1 MSLRGWGS
9 VLRATSAL
17 GLLAIA
23 SAQANAGG
31 FAVHEQSVYGQGTSF
46 AGIAAGGALSSMY
59 WNPATMTQFAG
70 KGLEVGASA
79 LFPYAANTPLPGST
93 LINPPFSAFGTSG
106 GTFDTG
112 NDALVANGYFTY
124 QFTPN
129 LWLGM
134 SLNSPFGLSASFPNL
149 WAGRDYAANSSKLVT
164 YNAAPSLAYRFND
177 WISVGI
183 GAQIQ
188 YAKATLNK
196 GVTIPPGAF
205 GPGVPPVPLFADS
218 TLHGD
223 GWAYGLTAGVTLT
236 PTPTTTIGIGYRSA
250 LNQDIS
256 GSLLLG
262 PPLAGFS
269 NGSIHTTVNLPDTVS
284 LGLRQ
289 RVTPQLTLLGT
300 AEWTNWSRI
309 GTSNI
314 LTASG
319 APAVVGATPV
329 TIPFQYKDGW
339 FFALGGEYQWSDRL
353 TLRAGGAYEISPID
367 DQVRIPLVP
376 DNNRIWA
383 SIGAS
388 WQVFRGFSFDLAYS
402 HIWVQDPSIN
412 ITAVSGNPSF
422 DGINYVGTVNAH
434 VDVFS
439 LAMVF
444 RWGAPEPAPVVKPII
459 AK

>member
-1 MSLRGWGS
+1 MSLQGWGR

-23 SAQANAGG
+23 STQASAGG

-59 WNPATMTQFAG
+59 WNPATMTQFPG

-79 LFPYAANTPLPGST
+79 LFPFASNTPLPAPAPT
-93 LINPPFSAFGTSG
+93 LFGTPFGG
-106 GTFDTG
+106 GTLDIA
-112 NDALVANGYFTY
+112 NDALVPNGYFTY
-124 QFTPN
+124 QFGPN

-134 SLNSPFGLSASFPNL
+134 SLNSPFGLSQAFPDV

-188 YAKATLNK
+188 YAKATLNR
-196 GVTIPPGAF
+196 GVTIPI
-205 GPGVPPVPLFADS
+205 PGVLVPIFADS

-250 LNQDIS
+250 LNQDIGGNVAITGTSPVPPFLS
-256 GSLLLG
+256 GT
-262 PPLAGFS
+262 
-269 NGSIHTTVNLPDTVS
+269 NTTINLPDTVS
-284 LGLRQ
+284 LGVRQ

-309 GTSNI
+309 GTAS
-314 LTASG
+314 LLQPSG
-319 APAVVGATPV
+319 APLVINGSPV
-329 TIPFQYKDGW
+329 TLPFQYKDGW

-353 TLRAGGAYEISPID
+353 TVRAGAAYEISPID
-367 DQVRIPLVP
+367 DRVRTPLIP
-376 DNNRIWA
+376 DNNRVWA

-412 ITAVSGNPSF
+412 ITAVSGNPWF
-422 DGINYVGTVNAH
+422 DGANYIGTGNAH
-434 VDVFS
+434 ADVFS
-439 LAMVF
+439 LAMVY

>member
-1 MSLRGWGS
+1 MSLRGWAGF
-9 VLRATSAL
+9 LRATSAL

-23 SAQANAGG
+23 STQANAGG
-31 FAVHEQSVYGQGTSF
+31 LAVHEQSVYGQGTSF

-79 LFPYAANTPLPGST
+79 LFPYASNTPLPGSS
-93 LINPPFSAFGTSG
+93 LFGAPVVGG

-124 QFTPN
+124 QFSPN

-134 SLNSPFGLSASFPNL
+134 SLNSPFGLSASLPEL
-149 WAGRDYAANSSKLVT
+149 WAGRDYGANGSKLVT

-188 YAKATLNK
+188 YAKATFNK
-196 GVTIPPGAF
+196 GFTLPGPSF
-205 GPGVPPVPLFADS
+205 SDL

-250 LNQDIS
+250 LNQGID
-256 GSLLLG
+256 GNLLLNG
-262 PPLAGFS
+262 ALAGFS

-284 LGLRQ
+284 LGIRQ

-319 APAVVGATPV
+319 APATLGVCPACTPV
-329 TIPFQYKDGW
+329 TLPFQYKDGW

-353 TLRAGGAYEISPID
+353 TVRAGAAYEISPID
-367 DQVRIPLVP
+367 DRVRIPLVP
-376 DNNRIWA
+376 DNNRVWA
-383 SIGAS
+383 SIVAS
-388 WQVFRGFSFDLAYS
+388 WQVFKGFSFDLAYS

-412 ITAVSGNPSF
+412 ITAVSGNPFF
-422 DGINYVGTVNAH
+422 DGVNYIGTVNAH
-434 VDVFS
+434 VDVLS

>member
-1 MSLRGWGS
+1 MSLQGWGS

-70 KGLEVGASA
+70 KGLEVGASG
-79 LFPYAANTPLPGST
+79 LFPFASNTPLPGSS
-93 LINPPFSAFGTSG
+93 LFGLPAVGG
-106 GTFDTG
+106 GTFNVG
-112 NDALVANGYFTY
+112 NDALLANGYFTY
-124 QFTPN
+124 QFSPN

-134 SLNSPFGLSASFPNL
+134 SLNSPFGLSQAFPDL

-188 YAKATLNK
+188 HATATLNR
-196 GVTIPPGAF
+196 GAT
-205 GPGVPPVPLFADS
+205 VPVPGPAFAFVDS

-236 PTPTTTIGIGYRSA
+236 PTPTTTIGVGYRSA
-250 LNQDIS
+250 LNQKID
-256 GSLLLG
+256 GSLLLSG
-262 PPLAGFS
+262 PPLVAVFS
-269 NGSIHTTVNLPDTVS
+269 NGSIHTTVDLPDTVS
-284 LGLRQ
+284 LGIRQ

-319 APAVVGATPV
+319 APAIVGTTPV

-353 TLRAGGAYEISPID
+353 TVRAGAAYEISPID
-367 DQVRIPLVP
+367 DRVRTPLIP
-376 DNNRIWA
+376 DNNRVWA

-402 HIWVQDPSIN
+402 HVWVQGPSIN
-412 ITAVSGNPSF
+412 ITAVSGNPFF
-422 DGINYVGTVNAH
+422 DGINYIGNVNAH
-434 VDVFS
+434 ADVFS
-439 LAMVF
+439 LAMVY
-444 RWGAPEPAPVVKPII
+444 RWGAPEPAPII

>member
-1 MSLRGWGS
+1 MSLQGWGS

-23 SAQANAGG
+23 STQANAGG

-79 LFPYAANTPLPGST
+79 LFPYAANTPLPAPIPN
-93 LINPPFSAFGTSG
+93 LNVLG
-106 GTFDTG
+106 GTIDTG
-112 NDALVANGYFTY
+112 NDAFLANGYFTY

-196 GVTIPPGAF
+196 GATLPGPTF
-205 GPGVPPVPLFADS
+205 ENV

-250 LNQDIS
+250 LNQDID
-256 GSLLLG
+256 GSLQATG
-262 PPLAGFS
+262 AIAGFS
-269 NGSIHTTVNLPDTVS
+269 NPSINTTVKLPDTVS

-289 RVTPQLTLLGT
+289 RVSPQLTLLGT

-319 APAVVGATPV
+319 APATIGATPV
-329 TIPFQYKDGW
+329 TIPFQYRDGW

-353 TLRAGGAYEISPID
+353 TVRAGAAYEISPID
-367 DQVRIPLVP
+367 DRVRIPLVP
-376 DNNRIWA
+376 DNNRVWA

-422 DGINYVGTVNAH
+422 DGVNYIGTVNAH

-439 LAMVF
+439 LAMVY
-444 RWGAPEPAPVVKPII
+444 RWGAPEPSPVVKPII

>member
-17 GLLAIA
+17 GLLAVA
-23 SAQANAGG
+23 TAQANAGG
-31 FAVHEQSVYGQGTSF
+31 LAVHEQSVYGQGTSF

-79 LFPYAANTPLPGST
+79 LFPYASNTPLPGSS
-93 LINPPFSAFGTSG
+93 LFGAPVVGG

-124 QFTPN
+124 QFSPN

-134 SLNSPFGLSASFPNL
+134 SLNSPFGLSASLPEL
-149 WAGRDYAANSSKLVT
+149 WAGRDYGANGSKLVT

-188 YAKATLNK
+188 YAKATFNK
-196 GVTIPPGAF
+196 GFTLPGPSF
-205 GPGVPPVPLFADS
+205 SDL

-250 LNQDIS
+250 LNQGID
-256 GSLLLG
+256 GNLLLNG
-262 PPLAGFS
+262 ALAGFS

-284 LGLRQ
+284 LGIRQ

-319 APAVVGATPV
+319 APATLGVCPACTPV
-329 TIPFQYKDGW
+329 TLPFQYKDGW

-353 TLRAGGAYEISPID
+353 TVRAGAAYEISPID
-367 DQVRIPLVP
+367 DRVRIPLVP
-376 DNNRIWA
+376 DNNRVWA

-388 WQVFRGFSFDLAYS
+388 WQVFKGFSFDLAYS

-412 ITAVSGNPSF
+412 ITAVSGNPFF
-422 DGINYVGTVNAH
+422 DGVNYIGTVNAH
-434 VDVFS
+434 VDVLS

>member
-1 MSLRGWGS
+1 MSRRGWAS
-9 VLRATSAL
+9 LLRAISAL
-17 GLLAIA
+17 GLLAVA

-31 FAVHEQSVYGQGTSF
+31 FAVHEQSTYGQGTSF
-46 AGIAAGGALSSMY
+46 AGIAAGGALSSMF

-70 KGLEVGASA
+70 KGLEVGGSA
-79 LFPYAANTPLPGST
+79 LFPYAANTPLPAPAPTLFGS
-93 LINPPFSAFGTSG
+93 PFGG

-134 SLNSPFGLSASFPNL
+134 SLNSPFGLSASFPDL
-149 WAGRDYAANSSKLVT
+149 WAGRDYGANSSKLVT

-196 GVTIPPGAF
+196 GATVGPP
-205 GPGVPPVPLFADS
+205 PFADT

-250 LNQDIS
+250 LNQDID
-256 GSLLLG
+256 GSLLTTGLIA
-262 PPLAGFS
+262 PFS
-269 NGSIHTTVNLPDTVS
+269 NGSIHTTVNLPDIVS
-284 LGLRQ
+284 LGVRQ
-289 RVTPQLTLLGT
+289 RVTPQFTLLGT

-309 GTSNI
+309 GTSNV

-319 APAVVGATPV
+319 APALVGPAAV

-353 TLRAGGAYEISPID
+353 TLRAGAAYEISPID
-367 DQVRIPLVP
+367 DRVRIPLIP
-376 DNNRIWA
+376 DNNRVWA

-412 ITAVSGNPSF
+412 ITSVSGNPSF
-422 DGINYVGTVNAH
+422 DGANYIGTVNAH
-434 VDVFS
+434 VDVLS

-444 RWGAPEPAPVVKPII
+444 RWGAPEPVPVVKPII
-459 AK
+459 SK

>member
-9 VLRATSAL
+9 VLRATTAF

-23 SAQANAGG
+23 SVQANAGG

-70 KGLEVGASA
+70 KGIEVGASA
-79 LFPYAANTPLPGST
+79 LFPYAANTPSPGST
-93 LINPPFSAFGTSG
+93 LLLNPSLAG

-124 QFTPN
+124 QFSPN

-134 SLNSPFGLSASFPNL
+134 SLNSPFGLSASFPHA

-196 GVTIPPGAF
+196 SATVGGFPAFPASDVT
-205 GPGVPPVPLFADS
+205 LQ
-218 TLHGD
+218 GD

-236 PTPTTTIGIGYRSA
+236 PTPWTTIGVGYRSA

-256 GSLLLG
+256 GNLLVG
-262 PPLAGFS
+262 PPIAIFS
-269 NGSIHTTVNLPDTVS
+269 NGSIHTTIDLPDTVS
-284 LGLRQ
+284 LGIRQ
-289 RVTPQLTLLGT
+289 RVTPQFTLLGT

-309 GTSNI
+309 GTANI
-314 LTASG
+314 LAASG

-367 DQVRIPLVP
+367 DRVRIPLVP

-388 WQVFRGFSFDLAYS
+388 WQVFKGFSFDLAYS

-422 DGINYVGTVNAH
+422 DGISYVGSVNAH

-439 LAMVF
+439 LAMVY

>member
-1 MSLRGWGS
+1 MFGGDNVTSGLGKLL
-9 VLRATSAL
+9 LRATSAL

-23 SAQANAGG
+23 STQANAGG

-46 AGIAAGGALSSMY
+46 AGIAAGGALSSMF

-79 LFPYAANTPLPGST
+79 IFPYASNTPLPGSS
-93 LINPPFSAFGTSG
+93 LFGRRLFGG

-134 SLNSPFGLSASFPNL
+134 SLNSPFGLSASFPDL

-196 GVTIPPGAF
+196 GTATRCRAPPHLNDIA
-205 GPGVPPVPLFADS
+205 
-218 TLHGD
+218 LHGD

-250 LNQDIS
+250 LNQDID
-256 GSLLLG
+256 GTLLLTG
-262 PPLAGFS
+262 RHSQPLVMVQFTPRQSSRHRVPRPSPACNAAADSAWHGRMDKLEPDRNLQYSDGFRS
-269 NGSIHTTVNLPDTVS
+269 ARCSSV
-284 LGLRQ
+284 
-289 RVTPQLTLLGT
+289 
-300 AEWTNWSRI
+300 
-309 GTSNI
+309 
-314 LTASG
+314 
-319 APAVVGATPV
+319 ATPV

-353 TLRAGGAYEISPID
+353 TVRAGAAYEISPID
-367 DQVRIPLVP
+367 DRVRIPLVP
-376 DNNRIWA
+376 DNNRVWA

-388 WQVFRGFSFDLAYS
+388 WQVFKGFSFDLAYS

-422 DGINYVGTVNAH
+422 NGVNYIGTVNAH
-434 VDVFS
+434 VDVLS

>member
-1 MSLRGWGS
+1 MSRRGWAS
-9 VLRATSAL
+9 FLRTTSAL

-23 SAQANAGG
+23 STQAIAGG

-46 AGIAAGGALSSMY
+46 AGIAAGGALSSMF
-59 WNPATMTQFAG
+59 WNPATMTQFVG

-79 LFPYAANTPLPGST
+79 LFPYAKNTPLPGST
-93 LINPPFSAFGTSG
+93 LFGTPFGG

-112 NDALVANGYFTY
+112 NDALLVNGYFTY

-134 SLNSPFGLSASFPNL
+134 SLNSPFGLSASFPDL
-149 WAGRDYAANSSKLVT
+149 WAGRDYGANSSKLVT
-164 YNAAPSLAYRFND
+164 YNAAPSVAYRFND

-188 YAKATLNK
+188 YAKTTFNKGATL
-196 GVTIPPGAF
+196 PG
-205 GPGVPPVPLFADS
+205 PTFADV

-236 PTPTTTIGIGYRSA
+236 PTPTTTIGLGYRSA
-250 LNQDIS
+250 LNQDID
-256 GSLLLG
+256 GFLLATG
-262 PPLAGFS
+262 PLAPFS
-269 NGSIHTTVNLPDTVS
+269 NGSINTTVNLPDTVS
-284 LGLRQ
+284 LGVRQ

-300 AEWTNWSRI
+300 AEWSNWSRI

-314 LTASG
+314 LQASG
-319 APAVVGATPV
+319 APATIGGVPV
-329 TIPFQYKDGW
+329 AIPFQYQDGW

-353 TLRAGGAYEISPID
+353 TLRAGAAYEISPID
-367 DQVRIPLVP
+367 DRVRIPLVP
-376 DNNRIWA
+376 DNDRVWA

-388 WQVFRGFSFDLAYS
+388 WQVWKGFSFDLAYS
-402 HIWVQDPSIN
+402 HIWVRDPSIN

-422 DGINYVGTVNAH
+422 DGVNYIGTVNAH
-434 VDVFS
+434 VDVLS
-439 LAMVF
+439 LAMVY
-444 RWGAPEPAPVVKPII
+444 RWGAPEPVVRPII

>member
-1 MSLRGWGS
+1 MSLRGWAGF
-9 VLRATSAL
+9 LRATSAL

-23 SAQANAGG
+23 STQANAGG
-31 FAVHEQSVYGQGTSF
+31 LAVHEQSVYGQGTSF

-79 LFPYAANTPLPGST
+79 LFPYASNTPLPGSS
-93 LINPPFSAFGTSG
+93 LFGAPVVGG

-124 QFTPN
+124 QFSPN

-134 SLNSPFGLSASFPNL
+134 SLNSPFGLSASLPEL
-149 WAGRDYAANSSKLVT
+149 WAGRDYGANGSKLVT

-188 YAKATLNK
+188 YAKATFNK
-196 GVTIPPGAF
+196 GFTLPG
-205 GPGVPPVPLFADS
+205 PSFADL

-236 PTPTTTIGIGYRSA
+236 PTPTTTIVIGCRSA
-250 LNQDIS
+250 LNQGID
-256 GSLLLG
+256 GNLLLNG
-262 PPLAGFS
+262 ALAGFS

-284 LGLRQ
+284 LGIRQ

-319 APAVVGATPV
+319 APATLGVCPACTPV
-329 TIPFQYKDGW
+329 TLPFQYKDGW

-353 TLRAGGAYEISPID
+353 TVRAGAAYEISPID
-367 DQVRIPLVP
+367 DRVRIPLVP
-376 DNNRIWA
+376 DNNRVWA

-388 WQVFRGFSFDLAYS
+388 WQVFKGFSFDLAYS

-412 ITAVSGNPSF
+412 ITAVSGNPFF
-422 DGINYVGTVNAH
+422 DGVNYIGTVNAH
-434 VDVFS
+434 VDVLS

>member
-17 GLLAIA
+17 GVLAIA
-23 SAQANAGG
+23 TAQANAGG

-79 LFPYAANTPLPGST
+79 LFPYAANTPLPAPAPT
-93 LINPPFSAFGTSG
+93 LFGAPVFG
-106 GTFDTG
+106 AGTPDTG

-196 GVTIPPGAF
+196 GPTLGGPTFTNVT
-205 GPGVPPVPLFADS
+205 LQ
-218 TLHGD
+218 GD

-236 PTPTTTIGIGYRSA
+236 PTPWTTIGLGYRSA

-256 GSLLLG
+256 GNLLVG
-262 PPLAGFS
+262 PPIAAFS
-269 NGSIHTTVNLPDTVS
+269 NGSIHTTIDLPDTVS
-284 LGLRQ
+284 LGIRQ
-289 RVTPQLTLLGT
+289 RVTPQFTLLGT

-309 GTSNI
+309 GTANI
-314 LTASG
+314 LAASG
-319 APAVVGATPV
+319 APAVIGATPV

-376 DNNRIWA
+376 DNNRIWG

-402 HIWVQDPSIN
+402 HIWVKDPSIN

>member
-9 VLRATSAL
+9 LLRATSAL
-17 GLLAIA
+17 GLLAVA
-23 SAQANAGG
+23 TAQANAGG
-31 FAVHEQSVYGQGTSF
+31 LAVHEQSVYGQGTSF

-79 LFPYAANTPLPGST
+79 IFPFASNTPSPGSS
-93 LINPPFSAFGTSG
+93 LFGAPVVGGGTS
-106 GTFDTG
+106 DIA
-112 NDALVANGYFTY
+112 NDALVPNGYFTY
-124 QFTPN
+124 QFSPN

-134 SLNSPFGLSASFPNL
+134 SLNSPFGLSQAFPDL
-149 WAGRDYAANSSKLVT
+149 WAGRDYGANSSKLVT

-196 GVTIPPGAF
+196 GVTIPPGAL
-205 GPGVPPVPLFADS
+205 GPGVPPAPIFADS

-236 PTPTTTIGIGYRSA
+236 PTPTTTIGVGYRSA
-250 LNQDIS
+250 LNQKID
-256 GSLLLG
+256 GSLLLTG
-262 PPLAGFS
+262 PLAVFS
-269 NGSIHTTVNLPDTVS
+269 NGSIHTTVDLPDTVS
-284 LGLRQ
+284 LGIRQ

-319 APAVVGATPV
+319 APAIVGATPV
-329 TIPFQYKDGW
+329 TVPFQYRDGW

-353 TLRAGGAYEISPID
+353 TVRAGAAYEISPID
-367 DQVRIPLVP
+367 DRVRVPLIP
-376 DNNRIWA
+376 DNNRVWA

-402 HIWVQDPSIN
+402 HVWVQDPSIN

-422 DGINYVGTVNAH
+422 DGISYIGAVNAH
-434 VDVFS
+434 ADVFS
-439 LAMVF
+439 LAMVY

>member
-1 MSLRGWGS
+1 MSLQGWGS

-70 KGLEVGASA
+70 KGLEVGASG
-79 LFPYAANTPLPGST
+79 LFPFASNTPLPGSS
-93 LINPPFSAFGTSG
+93 LFGLPAVGG
-106 GTFDTG
+106 GTFNVG
-112 NDALVANGYFTY
+112 NDALLANGYFTY
-124 QFTPN
+124 QFSPN

-134 SLNSPFGLSASFPNL
+134 SLNSPFGLSQAFPDL

-188 YAKATLNK
+188 HATATLNT
-196 GVTIPPGAF
+196 GVTIPPGAVA
-205 GPGVPPVPLFADS
+205 PGVPPSPIFADS

-236 PTPTTTIGIGYRSA
+236 PTPTTTIGVGYRSA
-250 LNQDIS
+250 LNQKID
-256 GSLLLG
+256 GSLLLTG
-262 PPLAGFS
+262 PIVAAFS
-269 NGSIHTTVNLPDTVS
+269 NGSIHTTVDLPDTVS
-284 LGLRQ
+284 LGIRQ

-309 GTSNI
+309 GTSNV

-319 APAVVGATPV
+319 APAIVGATPV

-353 TLRAGGAYEISPID
+353 TVRAGAAYEISPID
-367 DQVRIPLVP
+367 DRVRTPLIP
-376 DNNRIWA
+376 DNNRVWA

-402 HIWVQDPSIN
+402 HVWVQGPSIN
-412 ITAVSGNPSF
+412 ITAVSGNPFF
-422 DGINYVGTVNAH
+422 DGINYIGNVNAH
-434 VDVFS
+434 ADVFS
-439 LAMVF
+439 LAMVY
-444 RWGAPEPAPVVKPII
+444 RWGAPEPAPII

>member
-1 MSLRGWGS
+1 MSLQGWGS

-23 SAQANAGG
+23 STEASAGG

-59 WNPATMTQFAG
+59 WNPATMTQFPG
-70 KGLEVGASA
+70 MGLEVGTSG
-79 LFPYAANTPLPGST
+79 LFPFASNTPLPGSS
-93 LINPPFSAFGTSG
+93 LFGLPAVGG
-106 GTFDTG
+106 GTFNVG
-112 NDALVANGYFTY
+112 NDALLANGYFTY
-124 QFTPN
+124 QFSPN

-134 SLNSPFGLSASFPNL
+134 SLNSPFGLSQTFPDL

-188 YAKATLNK
+188 RATATLNT
-196 GVTIPPGAF
+196 GVTIPPGAVA
-205 GPGVPPVPLFADS
+205 PGVPPSPIFADS

-236 PTPTTTIGIGYRSA
+236 PTPTTTIGVGYRSA
-250 LNQDIS
+250 LNQKID
-256 GSLLLG
+256 GSLLLTG
-262 PPLAGFS
+262 PVAAFS
-269 NGSIHTTVNLPDTVS
+269 NGSIHTTVDLPDTVS
-284 LGLRQ
+284 LGIRQ

-309 GTSNI
+309 GTSNV

-319 APAVVGATPV
+319 APAIVGATPV

-353 TLRAGGAYEISPID
+353 TVRAGAAYEISPID
-367 DQVRIPLVP
+367 DRVRTPLIP
-376 DNNRIWA
+376 DNNRVWA

-402 HIWVQDPSIN
+402 HVWVQGPSIN
-412 ITAVSGNPSF
+412 ITAVSGNPFF
-422 DGINYVGTVNAH
+422 DGINYIGNVNAH
-434 VDVFS
+434 ADVFS
-439 LAMVF
+439 LAMVY
-444 RWGAPEPAPVVKPII
+444 RWGAPEPAPII